1 LQNVFWNDAGRTAP
15 PVSVLFPSLSALH
28 SPCSFAIIG
37 AVRLM
42 QHAAVQ
48 AAYSRDTGVSIMKV
62 RDLLDSKGKDI
73 VSIDVDSSVDDAIRS
88 MNARKISA
96 IMVNEQGKTVGI
108 FTERDVVRSY
118 INSGGK
124 SFKETKVRDA
134 MVTNLIVAVP
144 DDELG
149 DISSIMVEKNIRH
162 LPVLHNG
169 RVIGML
175 SIRDIIQTQVK
186 KLTSDLHYLRD
197 YIAG

>member
-1 LQNVFWNDAGRTAP
+1 
-15 PVSVLFPSLSALH
+15 
-28 SPCSFAIIG
+28 
-37 AVRLM
+37 
-42 QHAAVQ
+42 
-48 AAYSRDTGVSIMKV
+48 MKV

-73 VSIDVDSSVDDAIRS
+73 VSIDVNSSVDDAIRS

-96 IMVNEQGKTVGI
+96 IMVTEQGKTVGI

-118 INSGGK
+118 ITSDGK
-124 SFKETKVRDA
+124 SFKDAKVRDA

-144 DDELG
+144 DDELA

-162 LPVLHNG
+162 LPVLDNG

-186 KLTSDLHYLRD
+186 KLTADLHYLRD

>member
-1 LQNVFWNDAGRTAP
+1 
-15 PVSVLFPSLSALH
+15 
-28 SPCSFAIIG
+28 
-37 AVRLM
+37 
-42 QHAAVQ
+42 
-48 AAYSRDTGVSIMKV
+48 MKV

-73 VSIDVDSSVDDAIRS
+73 VSIDVGSSVDDAIRS

-96 IMVNEQGKTVGI
+96 IMVTEQGKTVGI

-124 SFKETKVRDA
+124 NFKDTKVREA

-144 DDELG
+144 DDELN
-149 DISSIMVEKNIRH
+149 DISTIMVEKNIRH

-175 SIRDIIQTQVK
+175 SIRDIIQTHVK
-186 KLTSDLHYLRD
+186 KLTSEIHYLRD

>member
-1 LQNVFWNDAGRTAP
+1 MRRATVR
-15 PVSVLFPSLSALH
+15 SAY
-28 SPCSFAIIG
+28 F
-37 AVRLM
+37 RE
-42 QHAAVQ
+42 
-48 AAYSRDTGVSIMKV
+48 TGVSIMKV

-96 IMVNEQGKTVGI
+96 IMVTEQGKTVGI

-124 SFKETKVRDA
+124 SFKEAKVRDA

-144 DDELG
+144 DDDLA

-175 SIRDIIQTQVK
+175 SVRDIIQTQVK
-186 KLTSDLHYLRD
+186 KLTADLHYLRD

>member
-1 LQNVFWNDAGRTAP
+1 ML
-15 PVSVLFPSLSALH
+15 
-28 SPCSFAIIG
+28 
-37 AVRLM
+37 
-42 QHAAVQ
+42 
-48 AAYSRDTGVSIMKV
+48 MKV

-73 VSIDVDSSVDDAIRS
+73 VSIDVNSSVDDAIRS

-96 IMVNEQGKTVGI
+96 IMVTEQGKTVGI

-118 INSGGK
+118 ITSGGK
-124 SFKETKVRDA
+124 SFKDAKVKDA

-144 DDELG
+144 DDELA

-162 LPVLHNG
+162 LPVLDNG

-175 SIRDIIQTQVK
+175 SIRDIIQTQVT
-186 KLTSDLHYLRD
+186 KLTADLHYLRD

>member
-1 LQNVFWNDAGRTAP
+1 
-15 PVSVLFPSLSALH
+15 
-28 SPCSFAIIG
+28 
-37 AVRLM
+37 
-42 QHAAVQ
+42 
-48 AAYSRDTGVSIMKV
+48 MKV

-73 VSIDVDSSVDDAIRS
+73 VSIDVNSSVDDAIRS

-96 IMVNEQGKTVGI
+96 IMVTEQGKTVGI

-118 INSGGK
+118 ISSDGK
-124 SFKETKVRDA
+124 SFKEAKVRDA

-144 DDELG
+144 DDELN

-162 LPVLHNG
+162 LPVLDNG

-186 KLTSDLHYLRD
+186 KLTSEIHYLRD

>member
-1 LQNVFWNDAGRTAP
+1 
-15 PVSVLFPSLSALH
+15 
-28 SPCSFAIIG
+28 
-37 AVRLM
+37 
-42 QHAAVQ
+42 
-48 AAYSRDTGVSIMKV
+48 MKV

-96 IMVNEQGKTVGI
+96 IMVTEQGKTVGI
-108 FTERDVVRSY
+108 FTERDVVRGY
-118 INSGGK
+118 IQSGGK
-124 SFKETKVRDA
+124 GFKDVKVREA

-144 DDELG
+144 DDELS
-149 DISSIMVEKNIRH
+149 DISAIMVEKNIRH